1 MKFYIVYWR
10 DKVKRLRRHLYVS
23 ANTPYEAYQRAE
35 KLIPD
40 SGVIT
45 AVYEENKMQNY
56 EVTFIINDQQQIS
69 VYVYAFDEDHAV
81 KMAEFEAMFKDN
93 NFQYKYAKVVK
104 L

>member
-10 DKVKRLRRHLYVS
+10 DKVKRIRKQLYCA
-23 ANTPYEAYQRAE
+23 ANTPYEAYQAAVLRM
-35 KLIPD
+35 PD
-40 SGVIT
+40 NAVIT
-45 AVYEENKMQNY
+45 AVYEENTMYSY

>member
-1 MKFYIVYWR
+1 MKIYIVYCR
-10 DKVKRLRRHLYVS
+10 DKIKRLRKPLYCI
-23 ANTPYEAYQRAE
+23 ANSPDEAYQLVADC
-35 KLIPD
+35 LPD
-40 SGVIT
+40 NVVIT
-45 AVYEENKMQNY
+45 AIYEENKMHNY

>member
-10 DKVKRLRRHLYVS
+10 DKVKRLRRQLCVA
-23 ANTPYEAYQRAE
+23 ANTHDEAYQGAVN
-35 KLIPD
+35 LIPD
-40 SGVIT
+40 NGVIT
-45 AVYEENKMQNY
+45 AIYEENKMNSY
-56 EVTFIINDQQQIS
+56 EVTFIINELKQIS

-81 KMAEFEAMFKDN
+81 KMAEFEAMLKDN

>member
-1 MKFYIVYWR
+1 MKIYVVYCR
-10 DKVKRLRRHLYVS
+10 DKIKRLRKQLYCT
-23 ANTPYEAYQRAE
+23 ANSRYDAYQLVADC
-35 KLIPD
+35 LPD
-40 SGVIT
+40 NAVIT
-45 AVYEENKMQNY
+45 AIYGVTEMNSY